1 MNIPS
6 QLQKVR
12 IVFTDYRFVPVLKKM
27 PLSQMPPVKPDN
39 VSSENLSH
47 ARKKGTIASPN
58 EQMKMVR
65 NESPS
70 INLQGLGLA
79 LGSQTIQ
86 EVVPVFIR
94 PEYVCPFY
102 PPSHHMMQRPWSI
115 ESRLSRHMPYTISS
129 PTQSQVVFEPTSP
142 FIVPFYMLR
151 AAVSLLFL
159 RGLHRFSTSGCPV
172 ALDACYVT
180 PWRLPR
186 PDLHRLADDDFSGH
200 TIDWLAIIS
209 NLGVLLRL

>member
-27 PLSQMPPVKPDN
+27 PLPQMPPVKSDN

-102 PPSHHMMQRPWSI
+102 PPSHHMMRRPWSI

-129 PTQSQVVFEPTSP
+129 PLRVKLYLNQRPLLSSP
-142 FIVPFYMLR
+142 FICYG
-151 AAVSLLFL
+151 LLF
-159 RGLHRFSTSGCPV
+159 RSSFSEGYIASAHPV
-172 ALDACYVT
+172 AQ
-180 PWRLPR
+180 
-186 PDLHRLADDDFSGH
+186 LHWMPA
-200 TIDWLAIIS
+200 T
-209 NLGVLLRL
+209 